1 MKPTGIDNV
10 GNTCYLNSA
19 LQVLFFSPQ
28 LTNIILFFKDRF
40 DNGKDSVAKS
50 YITVVEQLYSGKKPQ
65 VADLM
70 HNFLKEYKYFENM
83 RMQHDSHETTM
94 CILDSLFESLKGNKD
109 ANFISTIFD
118 SVFENV
124 VRCKDCGHKVVNK
137 ETARNICINR
147 NAESVQDGVNA
158 TFNEEK
164 MDDYKCD
171 MCSEKDCYRKKS
183 HSKHS
188 YIVIITINMYDNYGR
203 KAKTTMNIDNTIE
216 INDKKYNLYA
226 SVCHHGSA
234 NNGHYTASV
243 KSDDIWYI
251 IDDETVYEVKDSK
264 NLHLKNAYTL
274 FYKA

>member
-28 LTNIILFFKDRF
+28 LTNIIMFFKDRF
-40 DNGKDSVAKS
+40 DNGKDCVTKS
-50 YITVVEQLYSGKKPQ
+50 YISIVEQLYSGKKPQ

-94 CILDSLFESLKGNKD
+94 CILDSLYESLKGSKD
-109 ANFISTIFD
+109 NFISTIFD

-124 VRCKDCGHKVVNK
+124 VRCKDCSHKVVNK
-137 ETARNICINR
+137 ETARNICINS
-147 NAESVQDGVNA
+147 NAESVQEGVNA

-171 MCSEKDCYRKKS
+171 MCSEKDCYKKKT

-188 YIVIITINMYDNYGR
+188 YIVIITINMYDNHGR

-216 INDKKYNLYA
+216 INDKKYTLYA

-251 IDDETVYEVKDSK
+251 IDDETVYEVKDTK

>member
-28 LTNIILFFKDRF
+28 LTNIIMFFKDRF
-40 DNGKDSVAKS
+40 DNGEDSVAKS
-50 YITVVEQLYSGKKPQ
+50 YIAIVEQLYSGKKPQ

-70 HNFLKEYKYFENM
+70 HNFLKEYTYFENM
-83 RMQHDSHETTM
+83 RMQHDSHESTM
-94 CILDSLFESLKGNKD
+94 CILDSLYESLKGKD
-109 ANFISTIFD
+109 NFISTIFD

-124 VRCKDCGHKVVNK
+124 VRCIDCGHKVVNK
-137 ETARNICINR
+137 ETARNICINS
-147 NAESVQDGVNA
+147 NAECVQEGINA

-171 MCSEKDCYRKKS
+171 MCSEKDCHRKKTL
-183 HSKHS
+183 SKHS
-188 YIVIITINMYDNYGR
+188 YIVMITINMFDNYGR
-203 KAKTTMNIDNTIE
+203 KAKTTMTIDNAIV
-216 INDKKYNLYA
+216 INGKKYTLYA

-243 KSDDIWYI
+243 KSDNIWYV
-251 IDDETVYEVKDSK
+251 IDDETVYEVKDQQ
-264 NLHLKNAYTL
+264 NLHLKDAYTL
-274 FYKA
+274 FYKV

>member
-28 LTNIILFFKDRF
+28 LTNIIMFFKDRF
-40 DNGKDSVAKS
+40 DNGKDCVTKS
-50 YITVVEQLYSGKKPQ
+50 YISIVEQLYSGKRPQ

-94 CILDSLFESLKGNKD
+94 CILDSLYESLKGSKD
-109 ANFISTIFD
+109 NFISTIFD
-118 SVFENV
+118 SVFQNV
-124 VRCKDCGHKVVNK
+124 VRCKDCGHKVINK
-137 ETARNICINR
+137 ETARNICINS
-147 NAESVQDGVNA
+147 NAESVQEGIDA
-158 TFNEEK
+158 TFTEEK

-171 MCSEKDCYRKKS
+171 MCSEKDCYRKKT

-203 KAKTTMNIDNTIE
+203 KAKTTMNIDNSIE
-216 INDKKYNLYA
+216 INDKKYSLYA

-234 NNGHYTASV
+234 DNGHYTASV
-243 KSDDIWYI
+243 KSDNIWYI
-251 IDDETVYEVKDSK
+251 IDDETVYEVKDQQ
-264 NLHLKNAYTL
+264 NLHLRNAYTL
-274 FYKA
+274 FYKV

>member
-50 YITVVEQLYSGKKPQ
+50 YITIVEQLYSGKKPQ
-65 VADLM
+65 VADLI
-70 HNFLKEYKYFENM
+70 HNFLKEFKYFENM

-94 CILDSLFESLKGNKD
+94 CILDSLYESLKGNKD
-109 ANFISTIFD
+109 DNFISTIFD

-124 VRCKDCGHKVVNK
+124 VQCKDCRHKVVNK
-137 ETARNICINR
+137 ETARNICINS
-147 NAESVQDGVNA
+147 NAESVQEGIDA
-158 TFNEEK
+158 TFTEEK

-171 MCSEKDCYRKKS
+171 MCSERDCYRKKT

-188 YIVIITINMYDNYGR
+188 YIAIITINMYDNYGR
-203 KAKTTMNIDNTIE
+203 KAKTTMNIDNSIE
-216 INDKKYNLYA
+216 INDKKYTLYA

-243 KSDDIWYI
+243 KSDNIWYI
-251 IDDETVYEVKDSK
+251 IDDETVYEVKDQQ
-264 NLHLKNAYTL
+264 NLHLRNAYTL
-274 FYKA
+274 FYKV

>member
-28 LTNIILFFKDRF
+28 LTNIIMFFKDRF
-40 DNGKDSVAKS
+40 DNGKDCVTKS
-50 YITVVEQLYSGKKPQ
+50 YISIVEQLYSGKKPQ

-94 CILDSLFESLKGNKD
+94 CILDSLYESLKGSKD
-109 ANFISTIFD
+109 NFISTIFD

-137 ETARNICINR
+137 ETARNICINS
-147 NAESVQDGVNA
+147 NAETVQEGIDA
-158 TFNEEK
+158 TFAEEK

-171 MCSEKDCYRKKS
+171 MCSEKDCYRKKT
-183 HSKHS
+183 HTKHS

-203 KAKTTMNIDNTIE
+203 KAKTTMNIDNSIE
-216 INDKKYNLYA
+216 INDKKYTLYA

-234 NNGHYTASV
+234 DNGHYTASV
-243 KSDDIWYI
+243 KSDNNWYI
-251 IDDETVYEVKDSK
+251 IDDETVYEVKDQ
-264 NLHLKNAYTL
+264 NLHLRNAYTL
-274 FYKA
+274 FYKV

>member
-50 YITVVEQLYSGKKPQ
+50 YITIVEQLYSGKKPQ
-65 VADLM
+65 VADLI
-70 HNFLKEYKYFENM
+70 HNFLKEFKYFENM

-94 CILDSLFESLKGNKD
+94 CILDSLYESLKGNKD
-109 ANFISTIFD
+109 DNFISTIFD

-124 VRCKDCGHKVVNK
+124 VQCKDCRHKVVNK
-137 ETARNICINR
+137 ETARNICINS
-147 NAESVQDGVNA
+147 NAVTVQEGIDA
-158 TFNEEK
+158 TFTEEK

-171 MCSEKDCYRKKS
+171 MCSEKDCYRKKT

-203 KAKTTMNIDNTIE
+203 KAKTTMNIDNTIK
-216 INDKKYNLYA
+216 INDKKYTLYA
-226 SVCHHGSA
+226 SVCHHGRA
-234 NNGHYTASV
+234 DNGHYTASV
-243 KSDDIWYI
+243 KSDNIWYI
-251 IDDETVYEVKDSK
+251 IDDETVHEVKEQQ

-274 FYKA
+274 FYKV

>member
-28 LTNIILFFKDRF
+28 LTNIIMFFKDRF

-94 CILDSLFESLKGNKD
+94 CILDSLYESLKGKD
-109 ANFISTIFD
+109 NFISTIFD
-118 SVFENV
+118 SVFENIV
-124 VRCKDCGHKVVNK
+124 QCKDCGHKVVNK
-137 ETARNICINR
+137 ETARNICINS
-147 NAESVQDGVNA
+147 NAETVQEGIDA
-158 TFNEEK
+158 TFTEEK

-171 MCSEKDCYRKKS
+171 MCSEKDCYRKKI

-188 YIVIITINMYDNYGR
+188 YIVMITINMYDNYGR
-203 KAKTTMNIDNTIE
+203 KSKTTMNIDNTIV
-216 INDKKYNLYA
+216 INDKKYTLYA

-234 NNGHYTASV
+234 DNGHYTASV
-243 KSDDIWYI
+243 KSDNIWYI
-251 IDDETVYEVKDSK
+251 IDDETVYEVKDQQ

-274 FYKA
+274 FYKV